1 MAPRP
6 TALFSFSILV
16 LASLSSCAVGPNY
29 TKPETPV
36 DEKFS
41 TKESGFSTA
50 AAVPLW
56 WRKFND
62 AKLNSLIDRA
72 IAANHDLRIAA
83 ANIEEARALRNS
95 VRFDYFPTVTSG
107 GSYTNQ
113 RSSTQTSQGR
123 FTGFGGGGSNGRG
136 SEVYEAGFDATWE
149 LDLWGRVR
157 RSNWAARA
165 DVESA
170 EATRN
175 AVMVAITGEVA
186 SAYLDLRGLQ
196 NQLAVARRNANNQGE
211 TLKLTESLLQ
221 GGRGTEL
228 DTSRSR
234 ALLNST
240 LAAIPL
246 IESAIHQDI
255 HRLSVLVGAQPS
267 ALKSEL
273 IKSRPMPALP
283 SLVRIGNPA
292 DLLRRRPDVYAV
304 EKQLEAATQR
314 VGVATADLFPSVT
327 FNGTAALQAES
338 FSGLGR
344 SGADA
349 TSFGPSIRWAAFDLG
364 RVQAQIKASSARTQR
379 SLAEYE
385 QTVLGALEETENAL
399 VAYGRQRARRN
410 YLRESANASQQAADL
425 ARERYQNGVADFLTV
440 LDAQRELLDAQSQL
454 AESET
459 LTATSLVAIYKA
471 LGGGWETNGRTEK

>member
-1 MAPRP
+1 MAPRS
-6 TALFSFSILV
+6 TALFSILV
-16 LASLSSCAVGPNY
+16 LGSLSSCAVGPNFV
-29 TKPETPV
+29 KPETPV
-36 DEKFS
+36 NEKFS
-41 TKESGFSTA
+41 TKESGYSNTS
-50 AAVPLW
+50 AVPQW

-62 AKLNSLIDRA
+62 QKLNSLVDRA
-72 IAANHDLRIAA
+72 LAANHDLRIAA
-83 ANIEEARALRNS
+83 ANIEEARALRNAA
-95 VRFDYFPTVTSG
+95 RFDYFPTVTSG

-113 RSSTQTSQGR
+113 RASLQTSQGR
-123 FTGFGGGGSNGRG
+123 LSGLDGSRSRS
-136 SEVYEAGFDATWE
+136 SEVYDAGFDATWE

-165 DVESA
+165 DLESA
-170 EATRN
+170 EATRHG
-175 AVMVAITGEVA
+175 VMVAVAAEVA
-186 SAYLDLRGLQ
+186 AAYLDLRGQQ
-196 NQLAVARRNANNQGE
+196 NQLAVAQRNANNQRE

-246 IESAIHQDI
+246 IENAIHQDI
-255 HRLSVLVGAQPS
+255 HRISVLVGAQPS

-273 IKSRPMPALP
+273 LQARPMPALP

-292 DLLRRRPDVYAV
+292 ELLRRRPDVNAV
-304 EKQLEAATQR
+304 EKQLEAATHR
-314 VGVATADLFPSVT
+314 IGVATADLFPSVT
-327 FNGTAALQAES
+327 FNGSAALQADTL
-338 FSGLGR
+338 SGLGR
-344 SGADA
+344 SGADS

-364 RVQAQIKASSARTQR
+364 RVHSQIKASNARAKR

-399 VAYGRQRARRN
+399 VAFGRQRARRN

-440 LDAQRELLDAQSQL
+440 LDAQRELLNAQSQL

-471 LGGGWETNGRTEK
+471 LGGGWETNGRSEK